1 MLLSWNKKYCSN
13 KYYILPSAISS
24 LFSHLLSDFLPVRL
38 TVFLS
43 PIIIYSLQTYT
54 VSLSFKASTQLKRN
68 VQCPIVNKR
77 NKRNKRKYSGTVECP
92 TLLSIT
98 LNQKESCRWIGVYN
112 VIDHSFICSKP
123 ATPPTITDWKG
134 AVWSIFKIS
143 EAFPLGTKTYL
154 KSNLFGYLLTSVKHY
169 CGATN
174 NTKEKS
180 I

>member
-1 MLLSWNKKYCSN
+1 MGKIINAWVQTRFYKNIGPNFSFSLLSPC
-13 KYYILPSAISS
+13 
-24 LFSHLLSDFLPVRL
+24 FSMFCVL
-38 TVFLS
+38 
-43 PIIIYSLQTYT
+43 
-54 VSLSFKASTQLKRN
+54 KASTQLKRN

-98 LNQKESCRWIGVYN
+98 LNQKESCRWIGVDN
-112 VIDHSFICSKP
+112 VIDHSFICSNP
-123 ATPPTITDWKG
+123 ATPPTMTDWKG